1 MSVIE
6 TIAQA
11 IIRQEGNAPGT
22 RAHRN
27 NNPGNI
33 WDGVGA
39 GKSVRIWPN
48 LPTDDKGFV
57 IYPTYEAGYQALL
70 NDIRIKV
77 NRGMTLEQLITMYA
91 PPSENDTAAYI
102 ANVSA
107 WTGLPTGHP
116 LNQLPEP
123 SAGEPDIPA
132 TFPAVITLPAVAA
145 GVTPSSA
152 SILPGV
158 DDIVVIGAV
167 FGLALLA
174 WWAWRDA

>member
-6 TIAQA
+6 SIAQA
-11 IIRQEGNAPGT
+11 IIRQEGNATGT

-57 IYPTYEAGYQALL
+57 IYPNRETGYQALL

-91 PPSENDTAAYI
+91 PPNENNTAAYI
-102 ANVSA
+102 ANVA
-107 WTGLPTGHP
+107 RWTGLPTGHP
-116 LNQLPEP
+116 LNQLP
-123 SAGEPDIPA
+123 AAAAPA
-132 TFPAVITLPAVAA
+132 DDPPAAPATLPAAVAIPLS
-145 GVTPSSA
+145 G
-152 SILPGV
+152 SIIPGV
-158 DDIVVIGAV
+158 DDVVVIGAV
-167 FGLALLA
+167 LGVALLA
-174 WWAWRDA
+174 WWAWRDS